1 MENLKKKNDEI
12 KRIINS
18 CYEEIIVE
26 SDKDKAL
33 KRIVQCLEAEGILD
47 EAFRIRKE
55 VEKYLSNNHLF
66 TKEELEKI
74 LPEFAAISFASK
86 SIQEEIDNERLSY
99 NLMSLYRYGK
109 KDNDNSLS
117 EIMPNEYLES
127 VFADKILKIKNTI
140 LNSGEVEKQVKSFFS
155 YDDIKDIAK
164 SLIGNDLNDDRFN
177 NFLNYLVSKEGYTKF
192 IKIISTICSKNDEDD
207 LEYEMPERIRPILES
222 ATEVIVPSLTGE
234 FLEEALPKSKTWENI
249 YNNECGDEA
258 LYLVISKLPNKN
270 KVRLR

>member
-270 KVRLR
+270 KGRLR